1 MSEQTGEPIKLVSWN
16 IAQRRAPWEW
26 LPEMDAD
33 VALLQEAGP
42 PPRDTGLEVN
52 PGAWQTAG
60 DEAQRLW
67 RCAVVKLSARV
78 EVEWIPTVPL
88 TQAGRGA
95 LGVSRPGTLAGAVIS
110 ADGCEPFTALSM
122 YAPWETGPRQPQ
134 SWMWADASAH
144 RMISDLSLLIAKRG
158 TRIVAA
164 GDLNILHGYGEHRQ
178 AYPGARYATVFDRMR
193 ALGLP
198 FAGPQAPNGRQADPW
213 PDELPKDSKD
223 VPTFHHTRQ
232 TPETATRQL
241 DFVFASPSMDVE
253 VHALNRA
260 EEWGPSDHCR
270 VTISVR
276 GQRGDG

>member
-1 MSEQTGEPIKLVSWN
+1 MKSRAGAAGWHHPSDAGSVTAGHLAALRSRVVGPEWAGGASMSEQTGKPIKLVSWN

-26 LPEMDAD
+26 LREMDAD

-42 PPRDTGLEVN
+42 PPRDAGLEAN

-88 TQAGRGA
+88 TQAGPGA

-164 GDLNILHGYGEHRQ
+164 GDLNILHGYGEHGQ
-178 AYPGARYATVFDRMR
+178 AYPGARYATVFDHVLHTPMT
-193 ALGLP
+193 AL
-198 FAGPQAPNGRQADPW
+198 AD
-213 PDELPKDSKD
+213 
-223 VPTFHHTRQ
+223 
-232 TPETATRQL
+232 A
-241 DFVFASPSMDVE
+241 DVE
-253 VHALNRA
+253 DVLEWA
-260 EEWGPSDHCR
+260 EDAAWVLRSYR
-270 VTISVR
+270 K
-276 GQRGDG
+276 